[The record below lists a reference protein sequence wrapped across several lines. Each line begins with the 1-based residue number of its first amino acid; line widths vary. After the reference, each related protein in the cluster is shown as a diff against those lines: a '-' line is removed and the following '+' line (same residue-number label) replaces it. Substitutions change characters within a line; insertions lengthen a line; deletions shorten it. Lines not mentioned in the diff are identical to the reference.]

1 MAAPSE
7 MHANLPPYSE
17 ERQNL
22 TAVTN
27 LRVTFTRLNTLGKI
41 SKSAVLNKMNFYLKF
56 FFERLITSVK
66 RSHKTII

>member
-22 TAVTN
+22 TAITN
-27 LRVTFTRLNTLGKI
+27 LRVTFTRLNTLGKSVQI
-41 SKSAVLNKMNFYLKF
+41 PKF
-56 FFERLITSVK
+56 
-66 RSHKTII
+66 